1 MPKTKQTA
9 RENKP
14 KNILVIR
21 LSAIGDV
28 AMTVPVL
35 WSLVKHNPDVRVTF
49 VSQSFAR
56 DIISQIPEIQFYE
69 AETKN
74 RHKGFLGILK
84 LFRELKHLDRF
95 DAVADLHSV
104 IRSRV
109 IGILF
114 RVGGT
119 RYEVIDK
126 GRKEKKQLCSVMN
139 KNLVELKPTTE
150 RYADVF
156 RHLNLAVS
164 NDFDYLFDEARLP
177 GDISTYLGYKTDR
190 WIGVAPFAKHKG
202 KIYPLEL
209 MEVVVSRLAANKNY
223 KIVLIGGRAFERDV
237 LEEWAKKYPN
247 TFSIAGRYS
256 ILNELKI
263 ISNLD
268 VLISMDSA
276 NMHLASLVNT
286 PVVSIW
292 GATHRFAGFY
302 GWRQNAENT
311 VEVELYCR
319 PCSVYGNKPCFR
331 KDYACLNRITPEMII
346 SKANSVVDRYGLS
359 LIHI

>member
-1 MPKTKQTA
+1 MA
-9 RENKP
+9 RMKPTLKENKP
-14 KNILVIR
+14 KKLLVIR

-35 WSLVKHNPDVRVTF
+35 WSVVKHNPDVRVTF

-56 DIISQIPEIQFYE
+56 DIVSQIPGIQFYE
-69 AETKN
+69 ADTKN
-74 RHKGFLGILK
+74 RHKGFWGIFK
-84 LFRELKHLDRF
+84 LFRELKILDRF
-95 DAVADLHSV
+95 DAVADLHNV

-109 IGILF
+109 IGVLF
-114 RVGGT
+114 RIGGI

-126 GRKEKKQLCSVMN
+126 GRKEKKQLCSVKN
-139 KNLVELKPTTE
+139 KKLVELKPTTE

-156 RHLNLAVS
+156 RHLNLVVS
-164 NDFDYLFDEARLP
+164 SDFDYLFDEARLP
-177 GDISTYLGYKTDR
+177 DDISAYLGYKSGT

-202 KIYPLEL
+202 KIYPLNL
-209 MEVVVSRLAANKNY
+209 MEAVVSRLAANKSY
-223 KIVLIGGRAFERDV
+223 KIVLIGGRNFEKEL
-237 LEEWAKKYPN
+237 LEEWAKKYTN
-247 TFSIAGRYS
+247 TFSVAGKYS

-292 GATHRFAGFY
+292 GATHRSAGFY
-302 GWRQNAENT
+302 GWKQNADNT
-311 VEVELYCR
+311 VEVELSCR

-346 SKANSVVDRYGLS
+346 SKVNSVVDRYGR
-359 LIHI
+359 I